1 MPHLLIVI
9 ASTRPGRV
17 GLPLGE
23 WFAGRAEDHGGFTV
37 EVADLAELGL
47 PLFDEPNHPRL
58 RRYEHP
64 HTLEWSAI
72 VDRADAVV
80 FVTPEYNHAY
90 PAGTR
95 AVTALK
101 PVVSAVRMFPVPEA
115 VNVPFVAEVVRD
127 GEVHANDVM
136 LAAADTLLD
145 ELLAAEAA
153 LSPRRAAVPAAS

>member
-1 MPHLLIVI
+1 M
-9 ASTRPGRV
+9 
-17 GLPLGE
+17 
-23 WFAGRAEDHGGFTV
+23 
-37 EVADLAELGL
+37 
-47 PLFDEPNHPRL
+47 
-58 RRYEHP
+58 
-64 HTLEWSAI
+64 
-72 VDRADAVV
+72 
-80 FVTPEYNHAY
+80 
-90 PAGTR
+90 
-95 AVTALK
+95 TALK